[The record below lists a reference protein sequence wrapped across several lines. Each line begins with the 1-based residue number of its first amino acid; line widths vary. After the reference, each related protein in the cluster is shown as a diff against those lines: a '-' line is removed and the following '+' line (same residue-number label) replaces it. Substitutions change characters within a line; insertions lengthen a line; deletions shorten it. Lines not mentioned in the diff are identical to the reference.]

1 MILKD
6 NYTLI
11 LGTRD
16 YCVMYYLVKKDYGR
30 NLRDRS

>member
-1 MILKD
+1 MIPKD

-16 YCVMYYLVKKDYGR
+16 YCVIYYLVKKTAEET
-30 NLRDRS
+30 